1 MAAYIAMLRGV
12 NVTGHNTIKMEVLR
26 GLCQGLG
33 FRNVETYVQSGNI
46 VFQALLENPEA
57 ISKRIGETVL
67 RSFGFDTPVIVRT
80 SKEMRNV
87 IGNNPFL
94 KEKGIDSS
102 KLHVTFLSETA
113 QKGSEKKLETLAT
126 NPDRFYPASHEIYL
140 YCPGGYGR
148 TRLSNNAI
156 EKALSVEATT
166 RNWKTTNTLFE
177 MVSIL

>member
-177 MVSIL
+177 MVSKL

>member
-12 NVTGHNTIKMEVLR
+12 NVSGHNTIKMEVLR

-67 RSFGFDTPVIVRT
+67 RSFGFDTPVLVRT
-80 SKEMRNV
+80 SREIRNV
-87 IGNNPFL
+87 IASNPFL

>member
-46 VFQALLENPEA
+46 VFQALLEIPEA

>member
-94 KEKGIDSS
+94 KEKGIDSY

>member
-148 TRLSNNAI
+148 TRLPNNAI

-166 RNWKTTNTLFE
+166 RNWKTTNALFE
-177 MVSIL
+177 MVSKL

>member
-1 MAAYIAMLRGV
+1 MAAYVAMLRGV
-12 NVTGHNTIKMEVLR
+12 NVSGHNTIKMEVLR

>member
-1 MAAYIAMLRGV
+1 MPAYIAMLRGI
-12 NVTGHNTIKMEVLR
+12 NVSGQKVIKMDHLR
-26 GLCQGLG
+26 ELCTGLG

-46 VFQALLENPEA
+46 VFQTATENPA
-57 ISKRIGETVL
+57 ALSKRIGETIL
-67 RSFGFDTPVIVRT
+67 ESFGFDTAVIIRR
-80 SKEMRNV
+80 SEEMRNV
-87 IGNNPFL
+87 IAKNPFL
-94 KEKGIDSS
+94 KEKSIDSS

-166 RNWKTTNTLFE
+166 RNWKTTNALFE
-177 MVSIL
+177 MVSKL